1 MIEAAPFRPPWALGD
16 NVGRMASSTGQGN
29 RVLVVEDDPDIRG
42 ALCECLGLE
51 GFEVLSASDGEEAL
65 ARLTEEPLPHAIV
78 LDMVMP
84 ILDGPGT
91 LERLRSNAAWS
102 RIPVVLASAD
112 PAASRTAE
120 RHVSKPYRV
129 SELVAVLGELVSAGG
144 R

>member
-1 MIEAAPFRPPWALGD
+1 MIRIFRSPRAPED
-16 NVGRMASSTGQGN
+16 NVSGMASATGQGS

-51 GFEVLSASDGEEAL
+51 GFEVLSARDGEEAL

-84 ILDGPGT
+84 VLDGPAT
-91 LERLRSNAAWS
+91 LERLRSNESWS

-129 SELVAVLGELVSAGG
+129 SELVAVLGEIVSSAD